1 MVKLKVTSFNG
12 EWMNDW
18 FLSGASVPKFKTKF
32 KDRESNKMIDTDTVA
47 SKVAKVIRS
56 INPDILA
63 IQEGPSEKKEMQL
76 FIDTYLGNQGYK
88 CETGSDGSS
97 QKIHLLYK
105 QEKFASTKKVNAGYD
120 AWEFDRDGDYD
131 LENIKFTRTPL
142 EMDFEVNV
150 SGGDG
155 GGEKKLK
162 VISVHLKSPFVQN
175 GQQMWKNPDTRRFYV
190 AEALQ
195 SRRRTLTEATEI
207 RKRVDSIFD
216 KSPGIVILGDMNDGP
231 GKEYFEK
238 FLLGMDITGE
248 LLGNVYY
255 PKNIFTTTLDPEKDY
270 TVIFD
275 DFVENQPK
283 KKILLDRILI
293 SPSFVRRLDAG
304 RVEHNAYDSQVTDP
318 ESREGRPSD
327 HRPVSILLDL

>member
-1 MVKLKVTSFNG
+1 MVKLKITSFNA

-18 FLSGASVPKFKTKF
+18 FLSGTSTPKFKTKF
-32 KDRESNKMIDTDTVA
+32 KDRESNKMIDTATVA
-47 SKVAKVIRS
+47 SKVANLIGS

-76 FIDTYLGNQGYK
+76 FIDTYLGDQGYK
-88 CETGSDGSS
+88 CEIGSDGSS

-105 QEKFASTKKVNAGYD
+105 EGKFASAKKVNAVYD
-120 AWEFDRDGDYD
+120 AWEFDKDGDYD

-142 EMDFEVNV
+142 EMDFEVN
-150 SGGDG
+150 SSDRDS
-155 GGEKKLK
+155 GEKRLK

-175 GQQMWKNPDTRRFYV
+175 GQQMWKNPDTRRFYI

-207 RKRVDSIFD
+207 RKRIDSVLD
-216 KSPGIVILGDMNDGP
+216 KKPDIVILGDMNDGP

-255 PKNIFTTTLDPEKDY
+255 PKNIFRTTLDPDKDY

-275 DFVENQPK
+275 DFVENEPN

-293 SPSFVRRLDAG
+293 SPSFISSPDAA

-327 HRPVSILLDL
+327 HRPVSIDLDL